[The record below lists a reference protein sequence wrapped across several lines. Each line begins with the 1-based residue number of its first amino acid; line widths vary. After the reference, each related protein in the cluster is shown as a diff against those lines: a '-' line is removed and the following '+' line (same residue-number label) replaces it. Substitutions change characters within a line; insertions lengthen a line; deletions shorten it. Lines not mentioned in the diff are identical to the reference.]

1 MGGASGLDLFGGNF
15 FPTRMMAAISHYP
28 ASLLVCW
35 FVGGGRGRAASSARH
50 GKSSCS
56 TLLVFVL
63 R

>member
-1 MGGASGLDLFGGNF
+1 
-15 FPTRMMAAISHYP
+15 MMAAISHYP